1 MRCILDGREGASKTL
16 VNGFDSRTAHQ
27 RIYMPFETKEE
38 AEAFIRKIMG
48 PPKRR
53 LEGEEHNRVWLLLQ
67 MTEPVRETNNQHSWC
82 AEYNIGG
89 IMYDVHYFPEE
100 DPFIEQYL

>member
-1 MRCILDGREGASKTL
+1 MTQQIK
-16 VNGFDSRTAHQ
+16 
-27 RIYMPFETKEE
+27 TKEE
-38 AEAFIRKIMG
+38 AEAFIRLIMG

-53 LEGEEHNRVWLLLQ
+53 LEGKKHEQMMLLFS

-89 IMYDVHYFPEE
+89 KMYDVHYFPGEE
-100 DPFIEQYL
+100 PYIEEYL

>member
-1 MRCILDGREGASKTL
+1 MNNMS
-16 VNGFDSRTAHQ
+16 
-27 RIYMPFETKEE
+27 KEE

-53 LEGEEHNRVWLLLQ
+53 LEGEEHNKVWLMLQ
-67 MTEPVRETNNQHSWC
+67 MIEPVRETNNQHSWC
-82 AEYNIGG
+82 VEYSIGG

-100 DPFIEQYL
+100 KPFIEQYL

>member
-1 MRCILDGREGASKTL
+1 MK
-16 VNGFDSRTAHQ
+16 FQ
-27 RIYMPFETKEE
+27 TKEE
-38 AEAFIRKIMG
+38 AQAFLRKVMG

-53 LEGEEHNRVWLLLQ
+53 LSGNEHDKVWLMLQ

-89 IMYDVHYFPEE
+89 ILYDVHYFPDEE
-100 DPFIEQYL
+100 PFIEEYLNDT

>member
-1 MRCILDGREGASKTL
+1 MNPTLFNSPDEAARFLRSIL
-16 VNGFDSRTAHQ
+16 
-27 RIYMPFETKEE
+27 
-38 AEAFIRKIMG
+38 G

-53 LEGEEHNRVWLLLQ
+53 LEGKEHEKVWLLLQ

-89 IMYDVHYFPEE
+89 KMYDVHYFPNEE
-100 DPFIEQYL
+100 PYIEEYLDETDARN